1 MIVTTEDPT
10 SVLDVLDLGTTTTPS
25 EQSWFEELTTP
36 GSTTEETTT
45 ENVLYTTTWRMT
57 TVTTTTERPYIEV
70 PRRTP
75 KTSPGSPPTPP
86 PGFPTEV
93 SLAKVAGTWD
103 ALVICLTVVAVF
115 VGFVILF
122 FVSGTG
128 GAIHFLNVAANC
140 FHGFIPWTSLV
151 STFLALIPGWRP
163 VRGQT
168 QEEEA
173 PTTCRDIN
181 IQTSHQ
187 EVRKLLVIK
196 SSRVKIAFLCFY
208 FRLNRYLLSNQ
219 KKAFNLI

>member
-1 MIVTTEDPT
+1 MVVTTEDPT
-10 SVLDVLDLGTTTTPS
+10 LVMDYLDLGTTTTPS
-25 EQSWFEELTTP
+25 EQSWFEEFTTP
-36 GSTTEETTT
+36 GSTEETTT
-45 ENVLYTTTWRMT
+45 ESVLLTTTTWEKT
-57 TVTTTTERPYIEV
+57 TVTTTTEQPYIVV
-70 PRRTP
+70 PRRSP

-103 ALVICLTVVAVF
+103 ALIICLTVVAVF
-115 VGFVILF
+115 VGFIILF
-122 FVSGTG
+122 IVSGAG

-140 FHGFIPWTSLV
+140 VHGFMPWSALV
-151 STFLALIPGWRP
+151 STFLSLIPGWRP
-163 VRGQT
+163 VRGQP

-196 SSRVKIAFLCFY
+196 SNRAKNCFS
-208 FRLNRYLLSNQ
+208 F
-219 KKAFNLI
+219 ICD